1 MNNQPIFSK
10 PKIFYCVM
18 LIFFLGSHQVLYAQN
33 DSLLLKNDD
42 IIVGEIKSMDRGVLT
57 IETDYSDKDFKIE
70 WSGITEI
77 HAESFFLISLSDG
90 RRYNGTL
97 ESLSPGRATINIVEG
112 GTTEVDL
119 MDLVFLKSID
129 EGFWSR
135 IYAAIDVGYS
145 LTKANNL
152 RQFSLNGK
160 IGYLAERWSLDA
172 SYNSVLSKQDSVAD
186 TKRTDGNITY
196 RYFLPKDWFMMG
208 DISFLSNTEQ
218 KLNLRSNGKLGL
230 GKFMIHTN
238 STYWAFQ
245 AGASVMNEN
254 FSDES
259 PDRQSM
265 EGFLGTELNMFD
277 VGDLGLLTNVTAFP
291 GITESGRWRVDFK
304 FDLKYDLPLD
314 FYVKLGFTINY
325 DNQPVEGA
333 SDTDYV
339 FQTGFG
345 WEW

>member
-1 MNNQPIFSK
+1 MNNQSIFRN
-10 PKIFYCVM
+10 PKIFYCAM
-18 LIFFLGSHQVLYAQN
+18 LMFFSGIHHVLLAQT
-33 DSLLLKNDD
+33 DSLILKNDD
-42 IIVGEIKSMDRGVLT
+42 IIVGEIKSLDRGILT

-70 WSGITEI
+70 WSGVTEI
-77 HAESFFLISLSDG
+77 HTESFFLITLSDG

-97 ESLSPGRATINIVEG
+97 ESPSPGRATINIDEG

-129 EGFWSR
+129 AGFWSR
-135 IYAAIDVGYS
+135 LYAAIDVGYS

-196 RYFLPKDWFMMG
+196 RYFLPKDWFLMG

-245 AGASVMNEN
+245 AGASFMNEN

-259 PDRQSM
+259 PDRQSL

-277 VGDLGLLTNVTAFP
+277 VGDLGLLTNATVFP

-314 FYVKLGFTINY
+314 FYVKLGFTVNY

-333 SDTDYV
+333 SETDYV